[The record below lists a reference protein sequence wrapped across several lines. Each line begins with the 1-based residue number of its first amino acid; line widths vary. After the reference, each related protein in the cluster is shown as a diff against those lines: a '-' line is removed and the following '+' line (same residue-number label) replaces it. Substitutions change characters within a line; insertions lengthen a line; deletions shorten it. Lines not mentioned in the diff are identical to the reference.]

1 MKANNI
7 ENNLREYRKKNELT
21 QKQVANCLGF
31 KSEDR
36 ISIWE
41 KGHGVP
47 GLVNL
52 LKLSVLY
59 RATPMQLYGS
69 LMDEIEESVESERVK
84 NYRD

>member
-1 MKANNI
+1 MKTNYI
-7 ENNLREYRKKNELT
+7 ENNLREYRKKSNYT
-21 QKQVANCLGF
+21 QKQVAHCLGL

-52 LKLSVLY
+52 LKLSTLY
-59 RATPMQLYGS
+59 RATPMQLYES
-69 LMDEIEESVESERVK
+69 LMDEIENSVEYEGVK
-84 NYRD
+84 NYNN